1 MFRLE
6 KYTAIYFWVLESFL
20 WAVYFS
26 TMSAQR
32 RRVVGWGL
40 VLLLIVLNVWIC
52 ILVLQPSTS
61 HELSVS
67 FLNVG
72 QGDSIFIQGPTGI
85 QVLVDGGPDKS
96 AVRELPRL
104 MGPLDRSINLIVE
117 THPDKDHIS
126 GLADVLEQYSVD
138 AFMSPGAQNDTN
150 VFGRLM
156 SDVENEPGIVTYTA
170 RAGMRIDLGDGAYA
184 DVLYPDTDVS
194 HIKVTNDASIVL
206 HVVYGDTSFMLTGD
220 LPSTLEDQL
229 VHTLATQELKSTIL
243 KAGHHGSK
251 YSTDALWLRAV
262 APETVVI
269 SAGKGNTYGHPS
281 PEALARIQTQGSE
294 IVSTMESGTITYV
307 SDGTSVVRK

>member
-1 MFRLE
+1 
-6 KYTAIYFWVLESFL
+6 
-20 WAVYFS
+20 
-26 TMSAQR
+26 MSAQR

-40 VLLLIVLNVWIC
+40 VVLLIVLNVGIC
-52 ILVLQPSTS
+52 VFVVQPQSR
-61 HELSVS
+61 HALSVS

-96 AVRELPRL
+96 AVRELPLL

-138 AFMSPGAQNDTN
+138 AFMSPGAKNDTN

-156 SDVENEPGIVTYTA
+156 SDVEGESGIVTYTA

-184 DVLYPDTDVS
+184 DVLYPDKDVS
-194 HIKVTNDASIVL
+194 NIKVTNDASIVL

-229 VHTLATQELKSTIL
+229 VHTLAAQELKSTVL

-262 APETVVI
+262 APQTVVI

-294 IVSTMESGTITYV
+294 IVSTMDSGTITYM
-307 SDGTSVVRK
+307 SDGTRVWHK